1 MAPREPDQ
9 AFTDAMQAAGR
20 ELAGVLS
27 EAAENGRQVALLVTR
42 ARSEG
47 GPAGVL
53 AASVAE
59 VLELARGWVITGVSA
74 PAATM
79 TYLEANELL
88 LDAVER
94 GLRS

>member
-1 MAPREPDQ
+1 MATREPDPE
-9 AFTDAMQAAGR
+9 FTDAVQAAGR

-27 EAAENGRQVALLVTR
+27 GAAENRRQIAVLVAR
-42 ARSEG
+42 ARHEG
-47 GPAGVL
+47 GVTGVL
-53 AASVAE
+53 AASLAE
-59 VLELARGWVITGVSA
+59 VLELARGWAITGVSA

-79 TYLEANELL
+79 TYLEANKLL